1 MAFAT
6 HLAGSRTADRRMRK
20 AQAGAEGEW
29 ARKVDGGDGGGGGG
43 GAGRMG
49 CGARA
54 SNDGSADRESEVVEG
69 EEEDGMRA
77 RRRRNRQGGRQSR
90 RCWASPCIWV
100 RVCDGRFI
108 VALPSETEWRD
119 PCSHLRASHHRTQN
133 PTALDVWMHVHAREH
148 GSAARATPHAEPS
161 PHSSAAAAKVY
172 LHRSPAPGLAPRL
185 KRPPMPVPAD

>member
-1 MAFAT
+1 MVT
-6 HLAGSRTADRRMRK
+6 VVEEEVV
-20 AQAGAEGEW
+20 Q
-29 ARKVDGGDGGGGGG
+29 GGWD
-43 GAGRMG
+43 AAP
-49 CGARA
+49 ARA
-54 SNDGSADRESEVVEG
+54 MMAALAEREREREVVEG

-100 RVCDGRFI
+100 RVCEGRFI

-161 PHSSAAAAKVY
+161 PHSSNSC
-172 LHRSPAPGLAPRL
+172 R
-185 KRPPMPVPAD
+185 

>member
-1 MAFAT
+1 MEVAAVDRMAFAT

-20 AQAGAEGEW
+20 AQANAEGGGG
-29 ARKVDGGDGGGGGG
+29 RKVEGGGGGGG

-54 SNDGSADRESEVVEG
+54 SNDGSADREREVVEG

-133 PTALDVWMHVHAREH
+133 PTALDACPCTRAWERRSRHA
-148 GSAARATPHAEPS
+148 AC
-161 PHSSAAAAKVY
+161 
-172 LHRSPAPGLAPRL
+172 
-185 KRPPMPVPAD
+185 